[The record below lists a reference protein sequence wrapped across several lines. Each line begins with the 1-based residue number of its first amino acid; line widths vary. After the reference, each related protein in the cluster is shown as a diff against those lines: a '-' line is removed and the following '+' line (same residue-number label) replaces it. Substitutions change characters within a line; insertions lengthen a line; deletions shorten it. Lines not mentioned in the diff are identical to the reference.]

1 MKYLILGSSGQVG
14 HHLSKILTQQ
24 NHQVITFDI
33 VNSLEEDL
41 RIPNNVLLD
50 EKVKECDFVFFLAF
64 DIGGALYMKKYQNTF
79 EFISNNTKI
88 MANTFGVINKYNK
101 PFIFASSQMS
111 NMSYSTYGIL
121 KAIGERYTESL
132 GGLIIKFW
140 NVYGYEGNKEKF
152 HVISDFVNMAK
163 TDGVIRM
170 KTDGKESRQFLHG
183 DDAAECLLTLSEQY
197 NNIERS
203 SPLHITSFKWTNVY
217 KIAKI
222 IQKISGC
229 RIIKGE
235 GIDTLQLNK
244 KNPPNP
250 YILDFWEPKI
260 NLEEGIKELY
270 DNYGQ

>member
-14 HHLSKILTQQ
+14 HHLSKVLIQH
-24 NHQVITFDI
+24 NHQVIPFDI

-41 RIPNNVLLD
+41 RISNNILLD
-50 EKVKECDFVFFLAF
+50 EKVKECDFIFFLAF
-64 DIGGALYMKKYQNTF
+64 DIGGASYMKKYQNTF

-88 MANTFGVINKYNK
+88 MANVFSIINKYNK

-121 KAIGERYTESL
+121 KSIGERYTESL

-140 NVYGYEGNKEKF
+140 NVYGYENNKEKF
-152 HVISDFVNMAK
+152 HVISDFISMAK
-163 TDGVIRM
+163 KDGVIQM

-183 DDAAECLLTLSEQY
+183 DDAAECLIILSNQY
-197 NNIERS
+197 NNIKRS
-203 SPLHITSFKWTNVY
+203 LPLHITNFKWTSIY
-217 KIAKI
+217 QIAEI

-229 RIIKGE
+229 KIIKGE
-235 GIDTLQLNK
+235 EIDTLQLNK

-250 YILDFWEPKI
+250 YILNFWEPKI
-260 NLEEGIKELY
+260 ILKKGIKELY
-270 DNYGQ
+270 DKYK